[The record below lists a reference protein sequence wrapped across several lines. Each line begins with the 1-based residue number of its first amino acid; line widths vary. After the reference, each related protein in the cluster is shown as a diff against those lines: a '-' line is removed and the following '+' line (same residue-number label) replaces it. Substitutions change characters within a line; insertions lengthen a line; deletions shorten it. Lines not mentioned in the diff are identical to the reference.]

1 MSEAGNRRFVLRA
14 RPEVIRAQSRK
25 YAQVALE
32 HYNQKVWCTYA
43 FYDFIHLLFFRSIFD
58 REKKN

>member
-14 RPEVIRAQSRK
+14 RPEVVRAQSRK

-32 HYNQKVWCTYA
+32 HYNQKEWCTYALRA
-43 FYDFIHLLFFRSIFD
+43 FYDFIHLLFF
-58 REKKN
+58 